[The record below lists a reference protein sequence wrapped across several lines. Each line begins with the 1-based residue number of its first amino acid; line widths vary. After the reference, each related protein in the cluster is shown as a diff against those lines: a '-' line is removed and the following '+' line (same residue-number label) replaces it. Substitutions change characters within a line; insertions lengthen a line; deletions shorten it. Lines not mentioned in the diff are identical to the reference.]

1 MIDVAPA
8 AANICGSHERP
19 VLLQQTRDA
28 LPREFDAQLYRSLN
42 ADLRRF
48 SEEELH
54 DHYRRFGRSEGR
66 RSHTL
71 VGRDDFAALLGP
83 GLDVLE
89 IGPLL
94 APMVSGPHVRYFD
107 LFDKPELTAL
117 ANARGSGTDRIPDI
131 HYVSATADLSIVND
145 RFDAVLTSHVVEHQ
159 PDFLGHL
166 ASIRRLLR
174 PGGLYFAL
182 IPDKRYCFDH
192 FMPPSS
198 VADILEA
205 HHARRTRHTLRSQL
219 NYAAFRTHND
229 VARHWAGDH
238 GAQAPAVSEITTAI
252 AQHLRAEARGE
263 YQDVHAWYFEPELF
277 GQAMNLLYELG
288 YSEFRTLRLYPTLFN
303 CNEFWVVLQAK
314 ELV

>member
-1 MIDVAPA
+1 MIDVTPA
-8 AANICGSHERP
+8 SPNISGPHERSAP
-19 VLLQQTRDA
+19 LQLTRQA
-28 LPREFDAQLYRSLN
+28 LPREFDVALYRSLYR
-42 ADLRRF
+42 DLTRF
-48 SEEELH
+48 SDEELR
-54 DHYRRFGRSEGR
+54 DHYERFGRVEGR

-71 VGRDDFAALLGP
+71 AGRDDFAALLSP
-83 GLDVLE
+83 GLEVLE

-94 APMVSGPHVRYFD
+94 TPMVSGPHVRYFE
-107 LFDKPELTAL
+107 LFDKPQLIAL
-117 ANARGSGTDRIPDI
+117 ANARGISPHRIPDI

-198 VADILEA
+198 VADFLEA
-205 HHARRTRHTLRSQL
+205 HLAQRTRHTLRSQL

-229 VARHWAGDH
+229 VVRHWASDH
-238 GAQAPAVSEITTAI
+238 GAQAPAASEIATTI
-252 AQHLRAEARGE
+252 AQHVRAEASGE

-277 GQAMNLLYELG
+277 GPAINLLYELG
-288 YSEFRTLRLYPTLFN
+288 YSEFRPLRLYPTLLN
-303 CNEFWVVLQAK
+303 CNEFWVVLQAR
-314 ELV
+314 E